1 MRRYRIAVIPGDGI
15 GPEVMSATLPI
26 LEAVSETRG
35 DLEFE
40 FITLRAGDG
49 AKEELGEALP
59 KETVREVERCDACLF
74 AAVGRSASEVILPLR
89 QRLDLYANVRPA
101 KIYPNIPALA
111 GKADLVMVRENTED
125 LYRRV
130 GFRGEDWGVALRI
143 ITRRASERIARYA
156 FELARREGRRRVTS
170 VHKANVLDHTDEIF
184 LEACRRVAGDYPEI
198 EYEEMIVDTCA
209 MRLVMT
215 PEHFDVLVTTNMFG
229 DILSDLAAGLVGGLG
244 MAPSGNIGESRAI
257 FEPVHGSAPD
267 IAGRGIANPIATIL
281 SAKMMLEW
289 LGEADAAR
297 DIERGVVEALERG
310 APLTPDLGGSAK
322 TWELAEAIRGAILN
336 KPLAQ
341 KEF

>member
-15 GPEVMSATLPI
+15 GPEVISATLPI
-26 LEAVSETRG
+26 LEAVAEKRG
-35 DLEFE
+35 DLGFE
-40 FITLRAGDG
+40 FVTLQAGDR

-59 KETVREVERCDACLF
+59 KETVMGVEGCDACLF
-74 AAVGRSASEVILPLR
+74 AAVGRTASEVILPLR

-101 KIYPNIPALA
+101 KVYPNIPTLA
-111 GKADLVMVRENTED
+111 KRADLILVRENTED
-125 LYRRV
+125 LYRRI
-130 GFRGEDWGVALRI
+130 GFREHDWGVALRI

-156 FELARREGRRRVTS
+156 FELARREGRGRVTS
-170 VHKANVLDHTDEIF
+170 VHKANVLDFTDDIF
-184 LEACRRVAGDYPEI
+184 LEACRKVAGDYPEI

-209 MRLVMT
+209 MRLVMN

-244 MAPSGNIGESRAI
+244 MTPSGNIGDSRAI

-281 SAKMMLEW
+281 SARMMLEW

-297 DIERGVVEALERG
+297 EVERGVIRTLEKG
-310 APLTPDLGGSAK
+310 ASLTPDLGGSAK
-322 TWELAEAIRGAILN
+322 TWELADAIRRNILEQ
-336 KPLAQ
+336 P
-341 KEF
+341 